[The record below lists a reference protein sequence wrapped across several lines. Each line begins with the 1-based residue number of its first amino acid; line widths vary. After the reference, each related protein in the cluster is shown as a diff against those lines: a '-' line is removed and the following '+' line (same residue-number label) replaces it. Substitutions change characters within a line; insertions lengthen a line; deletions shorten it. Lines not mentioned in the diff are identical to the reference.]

1 MTDEEITGLLFC
13 SDEPCTAD
21 VALVFAAAN
30 ELDLARRTARGVE
43 LYRSRFVPKL
53 LVTGGGV
60 LARTHPEARRMA
72 EIAREL
78 GVPASDLLVEDRS
91 TNTFENVAFSR
102 ALLDRCGL
110 LDQLAVVILVSSEW
124 HMRRVLLTAQAGFP
138 QSVRFVCCPTCE
150 GCDRRNWTESEAC
163 RNEVLNE
170 ALLLEAFLETGVIR
184 RAPGADELG

>member
-1 MTDEEITGLLFC
+1 MSDEEITRLLFC
-13 SDEPCTAD
+13 SDEPCPAD

-30 ELDLARRTARGVE
+30 ELDLARRTRRGVE
-43 LYRSRFVPKL
+43 LYRSHYVPKL

-60 LARTHPEARRMA
+60 LARTHPEAKRMG

-102 ALLDRCGL
+102 ALLDQHRL
-110 LDQLAVVILVSSEW
+110 LDRLAAVILVSSEW

-138 QSVRFVCCPTCE
+138 RSVRFICCPTSE
-150 GCDRRNWTESEAC
+150 GCNRRNWTESEVC
-163 RNEVLNE
+163 RNEVLDE
-170 ALLLEAFLETGVIR
+170 ALLLETFLETGVI
-184 RAPGADELG
+184 